1 MVAHDYKPSTLQ
13 AERLEVN
20 LDNIVS
26 VGPASATKK
35 RKKKQARCWWLM
47 PVILA
52 THVQRSGGSRFDVSQ
67 GKQLMRPYLEKTH
80 HRKRASGSRCSP

>member
-1 MVAHDYKPSTLQ
+1 MVTHDYKPSTVQ

-35 RKKKQARCWWLM
+35 RKKNKQGA
-47 PVILA
+47 
-52 THVQRSGGSRFDVSQ
+52 GG
-67 GKQLMRPYLEKTH
+67 
-80 HRKRASGSRCSP
+80 